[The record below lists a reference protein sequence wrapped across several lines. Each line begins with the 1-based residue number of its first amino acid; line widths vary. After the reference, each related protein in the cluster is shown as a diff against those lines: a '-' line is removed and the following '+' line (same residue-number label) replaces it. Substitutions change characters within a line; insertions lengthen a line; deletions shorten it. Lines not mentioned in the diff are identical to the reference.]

1 MNNILIIIITL
12 YSLSYCEETIYYTA
26 KFKNIN
32 AGSAILKTK
41 NNLYDELIEINFSL
55 KTRKMID
62 VFYKLRDDIQAFINP
77 EDFSLIKIKKKSEQG
92 KYSKVDEATFDYE
105 KNYLNHNDKSI
116 SINNKIYEPLSII
129 TFLRHQTLSIGSQ
142 YNFSIYSKGKIKSI
156 NLEVLKKENIKI
168 KNKKYTSFVI
178 GNTNN
183 DKSEIKFWIDEKPP
197 YLPIIIETKS
207 KNGDIILKYNSHKI
221 NNEQ

>member
-1 MNNILIIIITL
+1 MNNILIIIIAM

-32 AGSAILKTK
+32 AGSATLKTK
-41 NNLYDELIEINFSL
+41 NNLYDEFIEINFSL

-105 KNYLNHNDKSI
+105 KNYLNHNDKS
-116 SINNKIYEPLSII
+116 
-129 TFLRHQTLSIGSQ
+129 
-142 YNFSIYSKGKIKSI
+142 
-156 NLEVLKKENIKI
+156 
-168 KNKKYTSFVI
+168 
-178 GNTNN
+178 
-183 DKSEIKFWIDEKPP
+183 EIKFWIDEKPP
-197 YLPIIIETKS
+197 HLPIIIETKS